1 MGSLRTKSRSIS
13 IALRRHRFMNE
24 NFEKTAEEVA
34 AFQKIC
40 LETMSKMMQA
50 AFTFTPNS
58 PPPEVLKQIRGG
70 IFEALASSWE
80 EFMRSPQ
87 FLEATKQWMD
97 NAVAFRKISNDLMGR
112 MRNEL
117 QAPSRTDIDTI
128 MEAVRHLE
136 RRVLDRVDELAEDVR
151 HLKGP
156 RTPTTGGRRRR
167 TAGNGKPAKR

>member
-1 MGSLRTKSRSIS
+1 
-13 IALRRHRFMNE
+13 MNE

-34 AFQKIC
+34 SFQKIC
-40 LETMSKMMQA
+40 LETMSKTMQS

-70 IFEALASSWE
+70 IFEALANSWE

-112 MRNEL
+112 VRNEL

-136 RRVLDRVDELAEDVR
+136 RRVLDRVEELAEDVR
-151 HLKGP
+151 RLKEP
-156 RTPTTGGRRRR
+156 RPPIAGRRRR
-167 TAGNGKPAKR
+167 RAASNGKPAKP